1 VDIKSLKAKIIE
13 GDGRGDLSFEFKGD
27 KFTIKPLT
35 VAASRRVDNA
45 AKDKSGKKDDGRW
58 LVLIAAETIHYAETG
73 ERVFDS
79 KTDMEMLES
88 LSVGKGGF
96 LATFIE
102 TYGTLETRD
111 AKDAEQV
118 F

>member
-1 VDIKSLKAKIIE
+1 MDLKSLKAKIID
-13 GDGRGDLSFEFKGD
+13 GDGRSDLAFEFKGD
-27 KFTIKPLT
+27 KFKIKPLT
-35 VAASRRVDNA
+35 VAASRRVDAA
-45 AKDKSGKKDDGRW
+45 AKAKDGKKDEGRW
-58 LVLIAAETIHYAETG
+58 LVLIAAETIHTPEG

-79 KTDMEMLES
+79 KADMELLES

-102 TYGTLETRD
+102 TYQQLEARD